1 MRSAFGFLIGT
12 FVGGLFGATIAI
24 LLAPESG
31 EELRGRLRGRASGFV
46 DEVRSAANS
55 RRAELEQHLS
65 ELRAPR
71 A

>member
-1 MRSAFGFLIGT
+1 MFGFLMGT

-31 EELRGRLRGRASGFV
+31 DELRGRLRGRATGLV
-46 DEVRSAANS
+46 DEVRLAAE
-55 RRAELEQHLS
+55 RRRLELEAHLAQLS
-65 ELRAPR
+65 APR